1 MNDSFSFDI
10 EVNDPLPQ
18 AIEKLTLA
26 LKEVGF
32 GVLTRIDVHD
42 VLKAKINVDFQPYT
56 ILGVCNPHLAH
67 KALAHNSQV
76 GMMLP
81 CPITLEEKNESTTM
95 IKIGNPDAFIRMA
108 GFADDPVL
116 AQVAEDANRK
126 LGKAVL
132 ALQSTTAASTG

>member
-1 MNDSFSFDI
+1 MSDSFSFDI
-10 EVNDPLPQ
+10 EVNGSLSQ

-42 VLKAKINVDFQPYT
+42 VLKSKINVDFQPYT

-67 KALAHNSQV
+67 KALAHNSKV

-81 CPITLEEKNESTTM
+81 CPVTLEEKDDSTT
-95 IKIGNPDAFIRMA
+95 IIRVGNPDAFIRLS
-108 GFADDPVL
+108 GFDDDPVL
-116 AQVAEDANRK
+116 AEVADEAKGK
-126 LGKAVL
+126 LEKAIL
-132 ALQSTTAASTG
+132 TLRSTHASSPG